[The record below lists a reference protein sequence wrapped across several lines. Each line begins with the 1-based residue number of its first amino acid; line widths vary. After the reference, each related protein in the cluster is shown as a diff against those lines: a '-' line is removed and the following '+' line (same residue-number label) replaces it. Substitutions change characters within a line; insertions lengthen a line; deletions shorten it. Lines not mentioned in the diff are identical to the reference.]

1 GGQLGSLHSDLRTST
16 HGECI
21 DGSLVYLRI
30 SCIVKGK
37 GANKAMAG
45 ISSVMLPTHGQ
56 ADMTKPA
63 AALTWWVSACGGSI
77 NKHYLS
83 SRTSNRAGPPGG
95 TRGE

>member
-1 GGQLGSLHSDLRTST
+1 MENMCLSFLILLLS
-16 HGECI
+16 
-21 DGSLVYLRI
+21 
-30 SCIVKGK
+30 
-37 GANKAMAG
+37 AG
-45 ISSVMLPTHGQ
+45 ISSVMLPTHDQ

-95 TRGE
+95 TRGEVCTFYGCCV